1 MTMNSSIIISI
12 NLLVVALIIV
22 VVGIIE
28 IC

>member
-1 MTMNSSIIISI
+1 MTLNSSIIISV
-12 NLLVVALIIV
+12 NLLVVTLLIV

>member
-1 MTMNSSIIISI
+1 MTLNSSIIISV
-12 NLLVVALIIV
+12 NLLVVALLIV